1 MHPRLLL
8 ENVCNRCIMLSG
20 ACFVRFESNTDIK
33 IADNAAQQG
42 DIEVLVTSSE
52 HSNSVSTCYQLLLF
66 RFVLFCFV
74 TLITALHA
82 MQRRSSDENSVRP
95 SVRLSNAC
103 IITKRKICP
112 DFCTIDH

>member
-1 MHPRLLL
+1 
-8 ENVCNRCIMLSG
+8 
-20 ACFVRFESNTDIK
+20 VRFESNTDIK

-82 MQRRSSDENSVRP
+82 MQRRSSDENSVR
-95 SVRLSNAC
+95 LSNAC

-112 DFCTIDH
+112 DFCTINH